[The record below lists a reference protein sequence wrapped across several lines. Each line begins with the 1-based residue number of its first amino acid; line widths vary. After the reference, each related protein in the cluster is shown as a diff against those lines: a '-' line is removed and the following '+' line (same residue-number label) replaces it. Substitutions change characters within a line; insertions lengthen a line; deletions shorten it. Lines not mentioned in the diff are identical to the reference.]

1 MSQFNQH
8 TALLSLENALVPNSR
23 LVDGRTEM
31 DNLRLLVD
39 FASLFNFYDQ
49 NNKINGTWSPFLLK
63 DPVFLVASIA
73 KTTFQKA
80 YSLFIN
86 TCLQLDKALKTDSDT
101 SFISNGFNQL
111 FHQLTYVFRTI
122 ERWTYYMQQSDMT
135 YNLKTYVIQQVKEK
149 QSALLWAVL
158 ALQTDLNLNNII
170 PNIAPVDTYLYK
182 NYDQKIWKDSKGKEP
197 YWKLLNLRFSPE
209 KDAVY
214 YFFKDVIV
222 LVENLWNILNEPFSK
237 ITDAIFSLIK
247 KIFTALESALKIM
260 FEKAAT
266 ISEKVEKLVDEVF
279 AFLGNIIQ
287 KIINSLKGK
296 LQNLKASS
304 QETNPIS
311 TLVSNLQTVQNS
323 LKSETDNVSFENIQ
337 SILQKIEALVTK
349 VAAFILKFGKWFF
362 DIVVELA
369 ETIAKKISDTVAR
382 IFKLLKEIITAISTK
397 QVRLDIFNGL
407 KGTGKS
413 LFTFYSKCISY
424 AGTELKTLQEVPGHF
439 PDTVLLRTFTN
450 LMKIYQKQFNS
461 LSEKHLHFYYHDIL
475 KQTPNSVS
483 PDTVFACS
491 NLAKKTATYQLAKN
505 TIFLA
510 GTDADKQ
517 PILFETTNKTSLNP
531 AKIVNSYVLSQPQ
544 IADDTQLYLEK
555 LAPVNVVAK
564 DEAGAITSWKTF
576 GSSRTPQGTAQEL
589 AMTFGSPM
597 FYATEA
603 KERTITLNFTFA
615 DGKTVPFSQPGF
627 TFYLSTKK
635 AWFKVPVPTNTSDVI
650 VNNQIQITLQP
661 TDPAIEA
668 FTKNP
673 DGYSCEWPLLK
684 IVFPNYDSTYAS
696 LEISTL
702 DITVHSE
709 ELQNFQLYNDFGQL
723 NPKKPFQLLGGAPK
737 VNESFMIGNA
747 EIFSK
752 PLQNLDV
759 QLTWNPF
766 APNFDFA
773 EYYKEYNDY
782 LKDKYSGEPLDV
794 EALLKKLDA
803 IKTSQDDFFTTITS
817 KENTLFISLKATGVN
832 VSDATNLIT
841 ANITEITS
849 EVSAQTKTLNKSSS
863 TFHTLV
869 TEIITD
875 NTNMQSSIT
884 SELNTL
890 KSTITSSNKIDAA
903 TVDATAQNVTNKI
916 NSTKNSVDASILEK
930 ENSLLSSMNSQKKSL
945 FQKFTSLFKKHENTP
960 LLEIDAFQFSNNS
973 FFINFQQLKNG
984 VWTTIET
991 AITKKNQGGEAVTKE
1006 ITSVPLFSVTDSKLA
1021 PTKELQFLEL
1031 NTDATTVDATLQQAP
1046 LQLTET
1052 TTTGFIKM
1060 KLFAPS
1066 YGFGTELY
1074 PKVVAAI
1081 ALYNAQIIAEKITD
1095 SNDKQTLVA
1104 PPNIPFVPTV
1114 SAFTGSYT
1122 AQVSYD
1128 FSKATQDYPLQC
1140 FYNTP
1145 FANFKVFDST
1155 LDENIIVE
1163 NTTIGVSLKR
1173 DASGQIIPLKT
1184 LPLLPTIAYKGAL
1197 FLELQDV
1204 IVPAK
1209 VSFYVELAR
1218 AYTEQKLSPNTLFYS
1233 YLSTDGWKPLTT
1245 IEDGTNNFTCSGI
1258 ITIDI
1263 PSDITTEH
1271 DTFSG
1276 TNYWISI
1283 GTNDNLDSFPETS
1296 FLNTNGFTLQRIV
1309 AEKDFSTET
1318 PQILANSITGPQTAI
1333 PEISATMQPFAS
1345 FDGKAAETNT
1355 QMNSRVSTR
1364 LKTKDRLITFEDFF
1378 NAIRLEFPSM
1388 YYSKTVYNKS
1398 EKQAY
1403 TYVVKRVADVT
1414 DTNAFEPLLS
1424 ECKELKIQEYI
1435 ADRVSPFVTVF
1446 VSNFELNYVKITAT
1460 IQVQPEED
1468 VTTVEKE
1475 VNNGINLF
1483 LAPWITSAQS
1493 QITIDQGLNTA
1504 QLATFI
1510 NSFDTILDVN
1520 DISFQIG
1527 TKDFSTGEITYGETK
1542 QEVAATD
1549 GIVLVPSLNNTTKNS
1564 TITYQ

>member
-1 MSQFNQH
+1 MSPFNQH

-23 LVDGRTEM
+23 LVDSRTEM

-86 TCLQLDKALKTDSDT
+86 TCLQLEKALQTDVNT

-111 FHQLTYVFRTI
+111 FNQLTYVFRTI

-158 ALQTDLNLNNII
+158 ALQTDLNLNKII
-170 PNIAPVDTYLYK
+170 PNMAPVDTYLYK
-182 NYDQKIWKDSKGKEP
+182 DYDQKIWKDSKGKEP
-197 YWKLLNLRFSPE
+197 YWKLLNLQFSPE
-209 KDAVY
+209 HDVVY
-214 YFFKDVIV
+214 YFFKDVIILVKELWTV
-222 LVENLWNILNEPFSK
+222 LKEPFSK
-237 ITDAIFSLIK
+237 ITEAVFSLIK
-247 KIFTALESALKIM
+247 KVFTALVSTLKIM
-260 FEKAAT
+260 FEKATT
-266 ISEKVEKLVDEVF
+266 IFEKVVKLVDEVF
-279 AFLGNIIQ
+279 AFLDNIIQ
-287 KIINSLKGK
+287 KIIHSLKEK
-296 LQNLKASS
+296 LQNFKASS
-304 QETNPIS
+304 QETDTIS

-323 LKSETDNVSFENIQ
+323 LKNETDSVSFENIQ
-337 SILQKIEALVTK
+337 TVIQKIEALVTK
-349 VAAFILKFGKWFF
+349 VAAFVLKFGKWFF
-362 DIVVELA
+362 EIVVELVEIIA
-369 ETIAKKISDTVAR
+369 NTIADTVKE
-382 IFKLLKEIITAISTK
+382 IYKLLKEIIQTISTK

-439 PDTVLLRTFTN
+439 PDTILLRTFTN

-461 LSEKHLHFYYHDIL
+461 LAEKHLHFYYHDIL

-483 PDTVFACS
+483 PDSVFACS
-491 NLAKKTATYQLAKN
+491 NLAKKTATYQLNEN

-510 GTDADKQ
+510 GTDANKQ

-531 AKIVNSYVLSQPQ
+531 AKIVNSYVLSQPT
-544 IADDTQLYLEK
+544 IADNTQLYLEK

-564 DEAGAITSWKTF
+564 NEAGAIASWKTF
-576 GSSRTPQGTAQEL
+576 GSSLTPQGTPQEL

-597 FYATEA
+597 FYMTEA
-603 KERTITLNFTFA
+603 KKRTITLSFTFSNCEEIN
-615 DGKTVPFSQPGF
+615 FSQPDF
-627 TFYLSTKK
+627 TLYLSTKK
-635 AWFKVPVPTNTSDVI
+635 DWFKVPVPTNTSDVI
-650 VNNQIQITLQP
+650 VANQIQITLQP
-661 TDPAIEA
+661 TDPIIEA

-752 PLQNLDV
+752 PLQNV
-759 QLTWNPF
+759 NIQLTWNPF
-766 APNFDFA
+766 APNFNFA
-773 EYYKEYNDY
+773 DYYKEYNDY

-794 EALLKKLDA
+794 EALLKKLKA
-803 IKTSQDDFFTTITS
+803 IETPQDNFITTIIN
-817 KENTLFISLKATGVN
+817 KENTLFTSLKKAGVS

-841 ANITEITS
+841 TNITEITS

-875 NTNMQSSIT
+875 NTNMERSIT

-890 KSTITSSNKIDAA
+890 KNTITTAKKIDAA
-903 TVDATAQNVTNKI
+903 TVDATAQSITNKI
-916 NSTKNSVDASILEK
+916 NSTKNSVDERLLEK

-945 FQKFTSLFKKHENTP
+945 FQKFTSLFKKHKNTP
-960 LLEIDAFQFSNNS
+960 LLEIDTFQFSNNS

-991 AITKKNQGGEAVTKE
+991 AITKKNQEGEAVTKE

-1031 NTDATTVDATLQQAP
+1031 NTNPTAVDATLQKVP

-1052 TTTGFIKM
+1052 TATGFIKM
-1060 KLFAPS
+1060 KLFVPN
-1066 YGFGTELY
+1066 YGFGTDLY

-1081 ALYNAQIIAEKITD
+1081 ALYNAQIIAEKIKD
-1095 SNDKQTLVA
+1095 SDDKQTLVA

-1145 FANFKVFDST
+1145 FANFKVFDT
-1155 LDENIIVE
+1155 NLDENILAE
-1163 NTTIGVSLKR
+1163 NTTIGVSPKR
-1173 DASGQIIPLKT
+1173 DASGKIIPLKT
-1184 LPLLPTIAYKGAL
+1184 LPFLPTIAYKGAL

-1204 IVPAK
+1204 IAPAK

-1218 AYTEQKLSPNTLFYS
+1218 AYTEQKLTPNTVSYS
-1233 YLSTDGWKPLTT
+1233 YLSTDGWKLLTS

-1258 ITIDI
+1258 ITIAI
-1263 PSDITTEH
+1263 PSDITTNH

-1283 GTNDNLDSFPETS
+1283 ATNDNLDSFPETS
-1296 FLNTNGFTLQRIV
+1296 FLNTNGFTLQRIL
-1309 AEKDFSTET
+1309 AEKDFSTKT
-1318 PQILANSITGPQTAI
+1318 PQIAANTITSPQTAI
-1333 PEISATMQPFAS
+1333 PAIAATMQPFAS
-1345 FDGKAAETNT
+1345 FDGKAAETNM

-1364 LKTKDRLITFEDFF
+1364 LKTKDRLVTFEDFF
-1378 NAIRLEFPSM
+1378 NAIRLEFPSV

-1435 ADRVSPFVTVF
+1435 TDRTSPFVTVS
-1446 VSNFELNYVKITAT
+1446 VSNFELKYVKITAT

-1468 VTTVEKE
+1468 VTTVAKD

-1493 QITIDQGLNTA
+1493 QIIIDQGLNTA

-1510 NSFDTILDVN
+1510 NSYATVLDVN

-1527 TKDFSTGEITYGETK
+1527 TKDFSTGEITYGDAM